1 MYTKEQTI
9 AMLQDAAVLIMEE
22 SSYRINWVSEEDR
35 VVYLCDEDTDDEVAL
50 NIDEL
55 DLANPS
61 VLLYKLTLM
70 NP

>member
-1 MYTKEQTI
+1 
-9 AMLQDAAVLIMEE
+9 MLQDAAVLIMEE

>member
-35 VVYLCDEDTDDEVAL
+35 VVYLCDEDTNDEVAL

>member
-9 AMLQDAAVLIMEE
+9 VMLQDAAVLIMDE